1 MDYLTEVIGSGH
13 VETSQK
19 NITTKSK
26 NAKKELNIG
35 KWNVQTMLELG
46 KLCLLVKELERSK
59 MNITGLCEVRWS
71 GHGLFTVDEHAVLY
85 SGNEKGGSRGVAIV
99 LDRKHPGA
107 LKSYNP
113 INDRFLT
120 VKINTKYAV
129 LNIIQV
135 YAPASTS
142 SDEEIENFYNDLQT
156 IRDRIPQKRNMHC
169 DGSFQRQS
177 RRGC

>member
-1 MDYLTEVIGSGH
+1 MTVMDCLTEVIGSGH

-71 GHGLFTVDEHAVLY
+71 GQGLFLSMQFYIVEM
-85 SGNEKGGSRGVAIV
+85 KKVA
-99 LDRKHPGA
+99 
-107 LKSYNP
+107 
-113 INDRFLT
+113 
-120 VKINTKYAV
+120 
-129 LNIIQV
+129 Q
-135 YAPASTS
+135 
-142 SDEEIENFYNDLQT
+142 EE
-156 IRDRIPQKRNMHC
+156 
-169 DGSFQRQS
+169 
-177 RRGC
+177 